1 MRLRAWLLFLAAL
14 AAPQVPARSAPAQ
27 PEARID
33 TAPPGYAPPGYALR
47 AWGPESGAPTDIRT
61 IAQTPDGFLWLGTG
75 NGLYRFDG
83 LSFERIEPVVYER
96 RRSATILTMAVA
108 SDGAL
113 WVGRDYGGVSVWRNG
128 RLEDLPRDQQVK
140 GAVQAITAGPN
151 GDVWIATIGGLG
163 PQLHLFRHGRWSLI
177 SPQTGL
183 QDESIDHLVVA
194 RDAALWIAQGASVS
208 RIAAGGLRPELVLRH
223 PAYPATLAQ
232 DDAGAV
238 WMTSAKGIE
247 RLGKEPMIRPL
258 PSTVP
263 APGLF
268 QHGGLIFA
276 DGAAWLS
283 GYRDGMM
290 LAARGAPARLMSM
303 AVTVLFR
310 DAEGSLWGGGA
321 DGLIRLRRSDVLRVA
336 LPGAPTTGFAL
347 GGAPD
352 APLYLGTDS
361 GVVGIENGRPRLI
374 HPGGYITAICAGQKG
389 ELLAMAQTKGY
400 VRQGGRWRYL
410 PPPPDA
416 APTGSCAVTSD
427 GRILNIVGNLNIAQL
442 EGGRWKG
449 WQPAQDWQF
458 GVSDGQ
464 KGLFTLRPT
473 TSLTHLTPTGQSEIW
488 NRDQI
493 ATGFMRMLRP
503 FGPDLYVGG
512 EQGLARIRGGR
523 TVTLDAHHHPWLAGI
538 TGIAVE
544 RDRVWIISGAGIADV
559 ERERWDAA
567 FAHPEQAIPHRLHGD
582 HEGIHARRDVYW
594 AANDVGIDAQG
605 RPWFVT
611 NRGLVRIA
619 PEGGAAPAPAPPVL
633 IRSLEADGRVYHGDG
648 AALPAGTRRVQVEAA
663 ALSLIDPARNL
674 YRYRLSGIDRDW
686 VQTDARTIAYT
697 GLAPGR
703 YVMEVMA
710 ANADGRWSTRA
721 ARVTF
726 SIAPYFWQTW
736 WFAALAGLALGMA
749 VWAGLRW
756 RIRAATQAVRQRIE
770 DRLVVHQHIARELH
784 DTLLQGFQG
793 LMLRF
798 QSTLERLPHDHPAR
812 LELEATLERAD
823 DVLIEGRDK
832 VRELRAAGEPVDL
845 AALLRALAAARLEDG
860 PVWDLRITGKPRRV
874 CAPVA
879 DEIEAIASEALF
891 NARRHAQAG
900 RIIITISFARDS
912 LHLSVADDGVG
923 LDREVL
929 AQGGRPGHFG
939 LIHMRER
946 AAALGAKFD
955 MGDARPHGTVMTLTI
970 PARIAFRE
978 VKWSF

>member
-1 MRLRAWLLFLAAL
+1 MKAWVLFLAAL
-14 AAPQVPARSAPAQ
+14 AAPSVPARSIPAQ
-27 PEARID
+27 AEARID
-33 TAPPGYAPPGYALR
+33 PAPPGYALR

-83 LSFERIEPVVYER
+83 LSFERIEPVAYER

-113 WVGRDYGGVSVWRNG
+113 WMGRDYGGVSVWRNG

-140 GAVQAITAGPN
+140 GAVQAITAGSQ

-177 SPQTGL
+177 SPETGL
-183 QDESIDHLVVA
+183 QDESIDHLMVA
-194 RDAALWIAQGASVS
+194 RDGTLWIAQGASVS
-208 RIAAGGLRPELVLRH
+208 RIAPGGSRPALVLRH

-232 DDAGAV
+232 DDEGAV
-238 WMTSAKGIE
+238 WMTSAKGME
-247 RLGKEPMIRPL
+247 RLTGGPMTRPL

-283 GYRDGMM
+283 AYRDGLM
-290 LAARGAPARLMSM
+290 LAPRSGPARRMSM

-321 DGLIRLRRSDVLRVA
+321 DGLLRLRRSDVIRVA
-336 LPGAPTTGFAL
+336 LAGAPTTGFAQ
-347 GGAPD
+347 GGPQG
-352 APLYLGTDS
+352 APLYLGTDT
-361 GVVGIENGRPRLI
+361 GVVGIEAGAPRLI
-374 HPGGYITAICAGQKG
+374 HRGGDMTAICAGQQG
-389 ELLAMAQTKGY
+389 QLLAMAQTKGF

-416 APTGSCAVTSD
+416 APTGSCAITSD
-427 GRILNIVGNLNIAQL
+427 GRILNIMGNVNIAQL
-442 EGGRWKG
+442 DGQRWKG
-449 WQPAQDWQF
+449 WQPAQNWQF

-473 TSLTHLTPTGQSEIW
+473 TSLTHLTPKGQSEIW

-503 FGPDLYVGG
+503 FGPELYIGG
-512 EQGLARIRGGR
+512 EQGLARMRGGR
-523 TVTLDAHHHPWLAGI
+523 IVTLDAHHHPWLAGI
-538 TGIAVE
+538 TGLAMG
-544 RDRVWIISGAGIADV
+544 RGRVWIISGAGIADV
-559 ERERWDAA
+559 ERGRWDAA
-567 FAHPEQAIPHRLHGD
+567 FAHPEQPIPHRLHGD

-594 AANDVGIDAQG
+594 AANDAEIDAEG

-611 NRGLVRIA
+611 NRGLVRIE
-619 PEGGAAPAPAPPVL
+619 PEGGAAPAPAPPVV
-633 IRSLEADGRVYHGDG
+633 IRSLEADGRVYRG
-648 AALPAGTRRVQVEAA
+648 ADPALPAGTRRIQVDAV

-674 YRYRLSGIDRDW
+674 YRYRLSGVDRDW
-686 VQTDARTIAYT
+686 VQTDARSITYT

-703 YVMEVMA
+703 YALDVMA
-710 ANADGRWSTRA
+710 ANADGLWSRQA

-726 SIAPYFWQTW
+726 TIAPYFWQTW
-736 WFAALAGLALGMA
+736 WFAALAGLALGVA

-770 DRLVVHQHIARELH
+770 DRLAVHEQIARELH

-812 LELEATLERAD
+812 LELEDTLERAD

-845 AALLRALAAARLEDG
+845 AALLRALATARLEDG

-879 DEIEAIASEALF
+879 DEIEAIAGEALF

-900 RIIITISFARDS
+900 RIVIAVSFARDS
-912 LHLSVADDGVG
+912 LHLSVSDDGVG
-923 LDREVL
+923 LDRAVM
-929 AQGGRPGHFG
+929 AQGQRPGHFG

-955 MGDARPHGTVMTLTI
+955 MGDAHPHGTVMSLTI

-978 VKWSF
+978 VRWGF